1 MGKTPTSKNNSILVF
16 NKNIDEKF
24 NSHEITIEK
33 EIDRLVISGTFK
45 PEDKVSII
53 LDNVFDKKTYDLI
66 ISKKPYT
73 AMCIDIFN
81 EEEKEN
87 GIKVYKYINDVGLK
101 GKYYL
106 YMKINNTIYDLNQ
119 YVIF

>member
-1 MGKTPTSKNNSILVF
+1 
-16 NKNIDEKF
+16 
-24 NSHEITIEK
+24 
-33 EIDRLVISGTFK
+33 
-45 PEDKVSII
+45 
-53 LDNVFDKKTYDLI
+53 
-66 ISKKPYT
+66 
-73 AMCIDIFN
+73 MCIDIFN